1 MENDIK
7 RGFYSS
13 PVQVKFG
20 QRSDDDG
27 VIYDN
32 YGIAFQDHIICLCCG
47 YPLALNDEDLFVWEE
62 LDWHDIENQF
72 YS

>member
-1 MENDIK
+1 MENIK
-7 RGFYSS
+7 REFYSS

-20 QRSDDDG
+20 QRSDEDG

-32 YGIAFQDHIICLCCG
+32 YGIAFQEYIICLYCD
-47 YPLALNDEDLFVWEE
+47 YPLVLNDEDIFVWEE
-62 LDWHDIENQF
+62 LDWIDIENQF